1 MKRLTIS
8 MSDEL
13 FSKLESVENKSLFI
27 RKLIERELDM
37 LDSISDID
45 SNTPWERDIASLKG
59 NIDELFTRLSDMEAQ
74 LNSSLMQDIPKP
86 ETIPETD
93 LSGAG
98 EQAAVSGRD
107 NQELQETLSTEQSST
122 PATPYIINENQEPEL
137 PITEEPEISEKVQED
152 AKPFLTHAEVP
163 ADAQAE
169 NWTQPLAD
177 NTELTPAV
185 ETIPEKNTPDIATI
199 NQQTPEPESPAIQNQ
214 QQEPIFKLPE
224 LETDTENHE
233 DSGFKLPDMGPD
245 IETQQENTFKT
256 PEFEETEESHH
267 NTGTQIPDL
276 KPQKEALQ
284 ENTFSVPDVGPRQE
298 EQQKWTMPDLKP
310 SPDAQQIAETA
321 KMPDPE
327 PPVETHQEPG
337 FVMPELKPPAENKQ
351 NQETVVPEIDTS
363 KAQQEPAFSMPELKA
378 PMEEKSDQ
386 GMAMPD
392 LKPPTEPQSEPPFTM
407 PDLKTPGTD
416 QQEPPFQIPDL
427 KPPAEVT
434 GNEAAGMPGME
445 PPFEN
450 TGEESFA
457 MPDLSSP
464 EPDAQTPPF
473 MSETKPPFENNDQ
486 GFAIPDLKPPEGMEE
501 ATSPGIP
508 DLQQTAAP
516 PFETMQQG
524 QPEEKQPLFKI
535 HNIDSDQPDDEQPP
549 FVAPAFPESQPQEN
563 AQLPPFE
570 NPGQDINPPAAQPPT
585 QPVNEKPPAP
595 PTGNSSLKPDKLGS
609 NILMYMPHGAKVKKD
624 IIKSLISK
632 QFTENEIEA
641 KLSEM
646 ISAGVLKLSEENGN
660 SYLIRP

>member
-74 LNSSLMQDIPKP
+74 LNSSLTQGIPNP
-86 ETIPETD
+86 ETMQGTNFIE
-93 LSGAG
+93 AG
-98 EQAAVSGRD
+98 DQAAVSGT
-107 NQELQETLSTEQSST
+107 NHQELTETPHPEQISAPVAPDIS
-122 PATPYIINENQEPEL
+122 NKNQEPEL
-137 PITEEPEISEKVQED
+137 TITKEPEITEEVPEDTNS
-152 AKPFLTHAEVP
+152 FLTHSEAS
-163 ADAQAE
+163 AYAQAE
-169 NWTQPLAD
+169 NRTHPLAD
-177 NTELTPAV
+177 DTEVTPAV
-185 ETIPEKNTPDIATI
+185 EASPETNTTDFATFTQPTQEHEVPATS
-199 NQQTPEPESPAIQNQ
+199 NQE
-214 QQEPIFKLPE
+214 QEPTFKLPE
-224 LETDTENHE
+224 LKTDTEGHE
-233 DSGFKLPDMGPD
+233 DSGFKLPDMEPE
-245 IETQQENTFKT
+245 IKTQPEPAFKV
-256 PEFEETEESHH
+256 PEFEKAEESHH
-267 NTGTQIPDL
+267 DTGTQIPDL
-276 KPQKEALQ
+276 KPQEEALQ
-284 ENTFSVPDVGPRQE
+284 ESTSPMPDLGPQQE
-298 EQQKWTMPDLKP
+298 EQQKWTMPELKA
-310 SPDAQQIAETA
+310 SPDVQQVPETA

-337 FVMPELKPPAENKQ
+337 FVMPELKPPAENQQ
-351 NQETVVPEIDTS
+351 NQETAAPEMDAS
-363 KAQQEPAFSMPELKA
+363 KAQQEPAFPMPELKA

-392 LKPPTEPQSEPPFTM
+392 LKPPTEPQSETPFTM
-407 PDLKTPGTD
+407 PDLKTPETD
-416 QQEPPFQIPDL
+416 QQEPPFQMPDL
-427 KPPAEVT
+427 KPPTDAP
-434 GNEAAGMPGME
+434 GNEATDMTGME

-450 TGEESFA
+450 SGNESFV

-464 EPDAQTPPF
+464 EPDAQAPPF

-501 ATSPGIP
+501 ATNPGIP

-516 PFETMQQG
+516 PFEAMQQE

-535 HNIDSDQPDDEQPP
+535 HNIDSEQPDEEQPP
-549 FVAPAFPESQPQEN
+549 FVAPAFPESQPLEN
-563 AQLPPFE
+563 TQLPPFE
-570 NPGQDINPPAAQPPT
+570 NPDQDMNPPAAQPPA
-585 QPVNEKPPAP
+585 QPVNEKPAA
-595 PTGNSSLKPDKLGS
+595 TSAGNSISKPDKLGS

-646 ISAGVLKLSEENGN
+646 TSTGVLKLSDENGN
-660 SYLIRP
+660 TYLIRP